1 MYVAMYSH
9 YLVHGYNG
17 YDGDDGI
24 KYLHYIS
31 YCNACL
37 AEYILHYNIMD
48 ALLTIHSFKQLN
60 MISMYGIILIIT
72 INLVACH
79 LRGLTLAL
87 I

>member
-1 MYVAMYSH
+1 MGMT
-9 YLVHGYNG
+9 GG
-17 YDGDDGI
+17 DGI
-24 KYLHYIS
+24 KYLHCIS
-31 YCNACL
+31 YCNGCP
-37 AEYILHYNIMD
+37 AEYTLHYNIMD
-48 ALLTIHSFKQLN
+48 VLLTIHSFKQLD